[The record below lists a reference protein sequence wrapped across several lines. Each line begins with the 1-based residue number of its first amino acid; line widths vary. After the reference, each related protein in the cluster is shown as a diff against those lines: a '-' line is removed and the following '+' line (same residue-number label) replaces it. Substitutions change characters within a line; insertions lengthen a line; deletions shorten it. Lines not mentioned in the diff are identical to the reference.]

1 MDVDFLQRKYFWPSH
16 SLDSLSYFGKTIY
29 TATISNLSSCQTHFM
44 SLARTFTESEHTVVT
59 LAGRDVGKLGTQFK
73 LATCYVHRV
82 RGKLSYHSLPPLR
95 INMPCRAELSIFN
108 YVPRTTSD
116 YMELVSQEY
125 LIFER
130 SWCLSLSWS
139 K

>member
-59 LAGRDVGKLGTQFK
+59 LAGRDGKLGTQFK
-73 LATCYVHRV
+73 LATCYVHRL
-82 RGKLSYHSLPPLR
+82 RGKLGYHSLPPLR
-95 INMPCRAELSIFN
+95 INMPCRAEELITVVYFQLCAKNHFQLLESSQVKSI
-108 YVPRTTSD
+108 
-116 YMELVSQEY
+116 
-125 LIFER
+125 
-130 SWCLSLSWS
+130 
-139 K
+139 

>member
-59 LAGRDVGKLGTQFK
+59 LAGRDGKLGTQFK
-73 LATCYVHRV
+73 LATCCYVHRLL
-82 RGKLSYHSLPPLR
+82 GKLGYHSLPPLR
-95 INMPCRAELSIFN
+95 INMPCRADHSCLFSIMCQE
-108 YVPRTTSD
+108 PLSD
-116 YMELVSQEY
+116 YGVIKSRV
-125 LIFER
+125 FGV
-130 SWCLSLSWS
+130 
-139 K
+139 